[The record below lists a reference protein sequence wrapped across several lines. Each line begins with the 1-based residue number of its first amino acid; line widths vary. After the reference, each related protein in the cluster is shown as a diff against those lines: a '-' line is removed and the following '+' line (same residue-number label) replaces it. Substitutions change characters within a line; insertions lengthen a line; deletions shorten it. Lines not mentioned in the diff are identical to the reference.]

1 MYNNNNKLMQPSF
14 AQLSFRNSKRELFQ
28 MRNERFNKKRKL
40 EQKMEEEVVNED
52 VESIEDVD
60 YGKFYSPEQRKEIDA
75 SLKMSIPL

>member
-1 MYNNNNKLMQPSF
+1 
-14 AQLSFRNSKRELFQ
+14 